1 MVFYSLKVGKYDLK
15 YSPFS
20 DNDEQY
26 PICDKD
32 GEVLDYVK
40 GTRTNGYYVKPNT
53 EEKVTQTFM
62 LINGKAKEKFTRT
75 KETNHFKIVEENECE
90 DLVNPKQ
97 YIVECDNLLTEL
109 KATKKCLKFGIS
121 FGGFSKPYFAII
133 SVNKLYNRLE
143 MNISKGFKSQQ
154 YADYSKQ
161 LEDKKAVE
169 EITLTIS
176 GIDKVK
182 IEELITLWKENIVKN
197 KKRKTE

>member
-40 GTRTNGYYVKPNT
+40 GTRVNGYYVKPNT

-62 LINGKAKEKFTRT
+62 LVNGKPKEKFTRT
-75 KETNHFKIVEENECE
+75 KETNHFKIVEESESE

-97 YIVECDNLLTEL
+97 YLVECEELLSEL
-109 KATKKCLKFGIS
+109 KASGKALKFGIS
-121 FGGFSKPYFAII
+121 FGGKSKPYYAIV

-143 MNISKGFKSQQ
+143 MWISKGKKSEQ
-154 YADYSKQ
+154 YEQYISIC
-161 LEDKKAVE
+161 EDKQAIQD
-169 EITLTIS
+169 ITLCIS
-176 GIDKVK
+176 GIDKAQ
-182 IEELITLWKENIVKN
+182 IEELIEL
-197 KKRKTE
+197 